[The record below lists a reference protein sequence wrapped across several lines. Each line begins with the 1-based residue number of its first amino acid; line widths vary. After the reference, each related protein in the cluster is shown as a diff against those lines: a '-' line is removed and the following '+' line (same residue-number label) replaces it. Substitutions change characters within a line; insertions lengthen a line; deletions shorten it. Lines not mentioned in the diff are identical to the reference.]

1 MREPRAL
8 LLLSAVLAL
17 AGSGCSGEEPR
28 FTASRGAGPAHEAE
42 HEHASATEGSG
53 EEEAMPVAA
62 GPAPIRTLE
71 DGSRLFGRELQD
83 GLETTTLSAI
93 QADASTFRDRV
104 VRTEGTIER
113 VCQRMGCWMELRAEN
128 VEPVRVPLAGHSYFL
143 PRDVAGRQAVVE
155 GRVMVQPL
163 TEDVRR
169 HLESE
174 GAVATGGTLSIEA
187 TTVLVR

>member
-1 MREPRAL
+1 MRDRSCPA
-8 LLLSAVLAL
+8 LAL
-17 AGSGCSGEEPR
+17 ASALALSACAGEEPR
-28 FTASRGAGPAHEAE
+28 FAPRAPDPATTEAP
-42 HEHASATEGSG
+42 APR
-53 EEEAMPVAA
+53 EEQAVVAA

-83 GLETTTLSAI
+83 GVESATLSAI
-93 QADASTFRDRV
+93 HADASSFADRV

-128 VEPVRVPLAGHSYFL
+128 VAPVRVPLAGHSYFL
-143 PRDVAGRQAVVE
+143 PRDVTGRPAVIE
-155 GRVMVQPL
+155 GRVAVRPL
-163 TEDVRR
+163 TDDVRR

-174 GAVATGGTLSIEA
+174 GAVATASALSIEA